1 LDSLNLEAI
10 PCSERATIQKV
21 KNSVVTLN
29 EMFEALLN
37 ISKLDSHSYE
47 PENHAF
53 SVETLSTS
61 LREIA
66 KPLANNKQL
75 QLHMSGMHGSV
86 LGDEKLL
93 RQILLNL
100 MDNAIH
106 YTDSGQ
112 VSVTFEDRQGC
123 LAVRVADTGCGIS
136 EQDQQRIFEEFYR
149 VDQTR
154 GSHDGLGLGLSIV
167 WRLCKLIGA
176 DIQTASVP
184 GQGTTFTVVT
194 RYPLLGAADGEL
206 TQARATPGGQEAVS
220 ISGKIIAVIEDDQ
233 AILAAYRHALAA
245 RGARVMVV
253 EEEPQALEA
262 QLAAFDAGSIDFIIS
277 DYRLRNT
284 TGVEMI
290 RQLRE
295 AFNQEIPALIV
306 TADTSPSH
314 ITHFAQLHIS
324 VLHKPVSFQQVM
336 AVMESRL
343 RG

>member
-1 LDSLNLEAI
+1 
-10 PCSERATIQKV
+10 
-21 KNSVVTLN
+21 VVTLN

-47 PENHAF
+47 PENHPF
-53 SVETLSTS
+53 SIEELSTS

-75 QLHMSGMHGSV
+75 QLHLKGIDGAV

-106 YTDSGQ
+106 YTDRGQ
-112 VSVTFEDRQGC
+112 VTVRFEDRQGC
-123 LAVRVADTGCGIS
+123 LAVQVADTGCGIS
-136 EQDQQRIFEEFYR
+136 EQDQRRIFEEFYR

-176 DIQTASVP
+176 DIQTASTL

-194 RYPLLGAADGEL
+194 RYPLVDAAQGEL
-206 TQARATPGGQEAVS
+206 TVVPASSEGQDGVS
-220 ISGKIIAVIEDDQ
+220 ISGKTIAVIEDDQ
-233 AILAAYRHALAA
+233 AILEAYRHALAA
-245 RGARVMVV
+245 RGARVIMVD
-253 EEEPQALEA
+253 EDPQALEA
-262 QLAAFDAGSIDFIIS
+262 QLAAFDAESLDFIIS

-284 TGVEMI
+284 TGAEMI
-290 RQLRE
+290 HKLRE
-295 AFNQEIPALIV
+295 AFNHEIPALIV

-314 ITHFAQLHIS
+314 ITYFAQLHIS

-336 AVMESRL
+336 AVIESRL
-343 RG
+343 RA